1 MSWSLAYN
9 HVKVINCLRRHML
22 QLVRDMIT
30 MQILHWSKTAM
41 AWHGMAWHWHNWTG
55 WFPDLIFKGYSCFL
69 ISWLCFILLIVLLSN
84 VFNGILIIIWLIII
98 IIGVIL
104 IVETLIQ
111 RRWVFILR
119 RSVTVH
125 RRLFHKRQWSLSTVN
140 WHQNIEIYKY
150 KYNVQIYKYTNTYK
164 TTKVINFQFDCF

>member
-1 MSWSLAYN
+1 MAWHDLTWLGMTWHGMSWPG
-9 HVKVINCLRRHML
+9 
-22 QLVRDMIT
+22 
-30 MQILHWSKTAM
+30 M
-41 AWHGMAWHWHNWTG
+41 AWHGMTWHGIGTTG
-55 WFPDLIFKGYSCFL
+55 PAGFQ
-69 ISWLCFILLIVLLSN
+69 ISFSRVIHVFSSEYCVSSYLVLLSN